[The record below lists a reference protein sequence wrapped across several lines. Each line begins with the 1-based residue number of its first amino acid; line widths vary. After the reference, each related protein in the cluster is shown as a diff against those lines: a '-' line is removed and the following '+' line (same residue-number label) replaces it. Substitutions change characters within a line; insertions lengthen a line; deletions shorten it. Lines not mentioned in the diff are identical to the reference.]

1 MRYTAFELRAS
12 ILLACDD
19 RADED
24 RSMSGGHPHWPPGVE
39 EIEHTADWAIRV
51 SASSAAGLFCRAA
64 QGLYHMVGM
73 RVDESPLHEKR
84 LQLAAVDWESLL
96 VAWLNELLFL
106 QGQKNE
112 AYPEI
117 EILSLDS
124 KRIEALLRGGQVV
137 AWTRDIKAVTYHN
150 LRVIAGPRL
159 WQATV
164 VFDV

>member
-1 MRYTAFELRAS
+1 
-12 ILLACDD
+12 
-19 RADED
+19 
-24 RSMSGGHPHWPPGVE
+24 MSGGHPHWPPGVE

-73 RVDESPLHEKR
+73 RVDESPLHEER

-150 LRVIAGPRL
+150 LRVLAGPRL
-159 WQATV
+159 WQVTL

>member
-1 MRYTAFELRAS
+1 
-12 ILLACDD
+12 
-19 RADED
+19 
-24 RSMSGGHPHWPPGVE
+24 MSGGHRRWPPGVE

-51 SASSAAGLFCRAA
+51 SASSAAELFCRAA
-64 QGLYHMVGM
+64 VGLYHMAGM
-73 RVDESPLHEKR
+73 RVGEGPLREER

-106 QGQKNE
+106 QEQKNE

-124 KRIEALLRGGQVV
+124 TRVDALLRGGQLT

>member
-1 MRYTAFELRAS
+1 
-12 ILLACDD
+12 
-19 RADED
+19 
-24 RSMSGGHPHWPPGVE
+24 MSEGHPRWPPGVE

-73 RVDESPLHEKR
+73 RVDETPLHEER

-106 QGQKNE
+106 QERNHK

-117 EILSLDS
+117 EILSLDF
-124 KRIEALLRGGQVV
+124 KHVDALLRGGRVS

-150 LRVIAGPRL
+150 LRVISGPRV